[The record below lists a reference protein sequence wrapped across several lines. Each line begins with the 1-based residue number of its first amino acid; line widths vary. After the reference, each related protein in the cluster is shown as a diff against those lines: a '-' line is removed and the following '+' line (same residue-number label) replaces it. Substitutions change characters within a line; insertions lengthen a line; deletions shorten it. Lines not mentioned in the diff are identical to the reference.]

1 MAGMPKGQ
9 REQALLLVCILA
21 FAAIGLYWY
30 FVYSPRGVALGKTQ
44 ARVEALLQQNQRA
57 KAELSK
63 GDLSEL
69 RRELAQ
75 YQQNLALIR
84 TLVPA
89 GNEVPSLLEQVSTAA
104 RRVGLDLASV
114 DPQPVQRGS
123 DYDTYRYGMAVVGG
137 YHELAQFFTNVGS
150 LTRIVLPV
158 NVTLQLSS
166 NANAQKQ
173 NAKAGEAVIEAHFQL
188 QTFVTHNGASNPAP
202 TPPADN
208 GAKS

>member
-21 FAAIGLYWY
+21 LASMGLYWY
-30 FVYSPRGVALGKTQ
+30 FVYSPRGVTLAKTQ
-44 ARVEALLQQNQRA
+44 TQVDALLQQNQRA
-57 KAELSK
+57 KAELAK
-63 GDLSEL
+63 GNLSEL
-69 RRELAQ
+69 QRELAQ

-89 GNEVPSLLEQVSTAA
+89 GNEVPALLEQVSTAA

-114 DPQPVQRGS
+114 DPQPVQAGS

-137 YHELAQFFTNVGS
+137 YHQLAQFFTNVGS

-158 NVTLQLSS
+158 NITLQLST
-166 NANAQKQ
+166 NANAQKD
-173 NAKAGEAVIEAHFQL
+173 NKTPGAAVIEAHFQL
-188 QTFVTHNGASNPAP
+188 QTFVTHASHTSGDDAP
-202 TPPADN
+202 PPAT

>member
-9 REQALLLVCILA
+9 REQALLLVCLLA
-21 FAAIGLYWY
+21 FASIGLYWY
-30 FVYSPRGVALGKTQ
+30 LVYSPRSIQLDKKQTQ
-44 ARVEALLQQNQRA
+44 VDALLQQNQRA
-57 KAELSK
+57 KAELAK
-63 GDLSEL
+63 GNLSEL
-69 RRELAQ
+69 QRELAQ

-89 GNEVPSLLEQVSTAA
+89 GNEVPALLEQVSTAA

-114 DPQPVQRGS
+114 NPQPVQTGS

-137 YHELAQFFTNVGS
+137 YHDLAKFFTNVGS

-158 NVTLQLSS
+158 NVTLQLSG
-166 NANAQKQ
+166 NANAKKE
-173 NAKAGEAVIEAHFQL
+173 NAKAGQAVIEAHFQL
-188 QTFVTHNGASNPAP
+188 QTFVTHGSAAHDNSGPP
-202 TPPADN
+202 TST